1 MTDYTGR
8 YSHCN
13 TSSIMIA
20 ALYFWILTGLQCST
34 AKAVRADKEKAGS
47 GDFEGWAAV
56 AILTQ
61 RPAAERQNCL
71 QCFTILQQQWKPFGA
86 IIVHIGTSNQP
97 SHCLQCSAAEA
108 VKASLISRGTLHCW
122 GLKAGP
128 CVRPTKQSVA
138 VASSTVKH
146 CRDVSSSALWDF
158 PCGGPTNC
166 RWWCK
171 EK

>member
-1 MTDYTGR
+1 M
-8 YSHCN
+8 
-13 TSSIMIA
+13 
-20 ALYFWILTGLQCST
+20 LTGLQCST
-34 AKAVRADKEKAGS
+34 AKAVRAPKEKAGR
-47 GDFEGWAAV
+47 GDFEGWAAA

-61 RPAAERQNCL
+61 RAAAERQTTIIKCSALL
-71 QCFTILQQQWKPFGA
+71 QKQWKPFCA
-86 IIVHIGTSNQP
+86 IIVHIGTINQP

-108 VKASLISRGTLHCW
+108 VKAGLISRGTLHCW

-158 PCGGPTNC
+158 PCDGPTNC
-166 RWWCK
+166 R
-171 EK
+171 

>member
-1 MTDYTGR
+1 M
-8 YSHCN
+8 
-13 TSSIMIA
+13 
-20 ALYFWILTGLQCST
+20 QCST

-47 GDFEGWAAV
+47 GDFEGWAAA

-61 RPAAERQNCL
+61 RAAAERQTNHEV
-71 QCFTILQQQWKPFGA
+71 QCSILQRQWTPVRA

-97 SHCLQCSAAEA
+97 LHCLQCSAAEA
-108 VKASLISRGTLHCW
+108 VKASLISGGTLHCW

-146 CRDVSSSALWDF
+146 CRDVSSSALRDF
-158 PCGGPTNC
+158 PCDGPTNC
-166 RWWCK
+166 R
-171 EK
+171 

>member
-1 MTDYTGR
+1 MLTD
-8 YSHCN
+8 
-13 TSSIMIA
+13 
-20 ALYFWILTGLQCST
+20 LQCST

-47 GDFEGWAAV
+47 GDFEGWTAA

-61 RPAAERQNCL
+61 RAAAERQTNHEV
-71 QCFTILQQQWKPFGA
+71 QCSILQQQWKQFGA

-97 SHCLQCSAAEA
+97 LHCLQCSAAEA
-108 VKASLISRGTLHCW
+108 VKASLISQGTLHCW

-128 CVRPTKQSVA
+128 CVRTTKQSVA

-166 RWWCK
+166 R
-171 EK
+171 